1 MKQIRIL
8 LAAAWAFAL
17 LAVAQGA
24 GAASPGMDERTSAPG
39 FVEIAATP
47 ALLGKLRRGGF
58 VLYLRHGSTDNTRPD
73 QVPLVDFDDCASQR
87 PLTPEGRKMAA
98 RVGQAMRHAQI
109 PVADVRVSPLC
120 RTRETIGAAFPRLP
134 YTVDPE
140 LVYTANL
147 TDQQK
152 MPIISNT
159 RRLLSAPV
167 RAGANRLLVAHGPNL
182 MDLIGYFPK
191 EGTLVVFEPKGEA
204 GFAYIGS
211 IPPALWTGLSR

>member
-8 LAAAWAFAL
+8 LATACAVAL
-17 LAVAQGA
+17 LAAAPGA
-24 GAASPGMDERTSAPG
+24 LAASPGMDNRTSAPG
-39 FVEIAATP
+39 FVEIVATP
-47 ALLGKLRRGGF
+47 DLLGKLRRGGF

-73 QVPLVDFDDCASQR
+73 RVPLVDLDDCSSQR
-87 PLTPEGRKMAA
+87 PLTLQGRKMAA
-98 RVGQAMRHAQI
+98 RVGSAMRHARI

-134 YTVDPE
+134 YTVDPD
-140 LVYTANL
+140 LAYTANL
-147 TDQQK
+147 TDLQK

-167 RAGANRLLVAHGPNL
+167 RAGSNRLLVAHGPNL

-211 IPPALWTGLSR
+211 IPPALWTGLSH